1 MPARADALLQ
11 SLIDIEDIAANCPH
25 HAAAPAA
32 GTPES
37 RLHKLSGHVNTRGR
51 LSSKHCNTC
60 TLAKCAATEVATEV
74 NVDSLKRDEG
84 FHWIGKI
91 SEKSLEFAPKKKVS
105 RPQHRHA
112 HAPRRM
118 VLTTPR
124 AVRHAGEQ
132 LEPADVREPH
142 RP

>member
-1 MPARADALLQ
+1 MPGRADALLQ

-25 HAAAPAA
+25 HTAAPAA

-74 NVDSLKRDEG
+74 NDVDSLKRDEG

-105 RPQHRHA
+105 PHAQQHHPRP
-112 HAPRRM
+112 
-118 VLTTPR
+118 
-124 AVRHAGEQ
+124 AGC
-132 LEPADVREPH
+132 
-142 RP
+142 